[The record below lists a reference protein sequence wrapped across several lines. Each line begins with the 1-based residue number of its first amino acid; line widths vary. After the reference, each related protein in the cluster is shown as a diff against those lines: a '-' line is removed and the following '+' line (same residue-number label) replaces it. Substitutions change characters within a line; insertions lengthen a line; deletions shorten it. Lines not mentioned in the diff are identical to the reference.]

1 MRGPRPSQWKGDG
14 KPPQSKHKHKPIENK
29 TMKANNNNTVA
40 IETATRIA
48 SLLWESH
55 VTIATHLQH
64 AILDLDKALGY
75 KGPKAMGL
83 AIADAWQA
91 IGGEV
96 TPPIRTLAVACF
108 DAGISRG
115 DASKLVNA
123 TQWASRGRISTV
135 LSSTYGELADDS
147 KAGKGNTKA
156 DKGKSNEKLDSNGK
170 AVVNDTPTVAAI
182 IAAIAKL
189 PALTAADASA
199 IATAIK
205 AKLG

>member
-1 MRGPRPSQWKGDG
+1 M
-14 KPPQSKHKHKPIENK
+14 K
-29 TMKANNNNTVA
+29 TNNNTA
-40 IETATRIA
+40 ITETATRIA

-55 VTIATHLQH
+55 VAIATHLQN

-75 KGPKAMGL
+75 KGPKAMGI

-91 IGGEV
+91 IGGNT
-96 TPPIRTLAVACF
+96 TPPIRTLAVACY
-108 DAGISRG
+108 DAGISRS

-147 KAGKGNTKA
+147 KSGKGNAKA
-156 DKGKSNEKLDSNGK
+156 DKSDSNGKLDSNGK
-170 AVVNDTPTVAAI
+170 AVPTEAPTVAAI
-182 IAAIAKL
+182 IAAITKL

-199 IATAIK
+199 IARAIK